1 MVSLLD
7 HNGIWPGQAGIDE
20 TGQGWLQDPPVGVEL
35 RVQPATAS
43 ETLLIIPERPWERGA
58 LSPRVVLR
66 DPVDGKLKLWY
77 IASGEEEGSSSY
89 IAYAES
95 DDGYSWARPAL
106 GLVKWQG
113 RDSNLCFDFGAF
125 ELQSVFLDPSAPPE
139 ARFKAMA
146 RDAIWHH
153 KGEVLPSLSRER
165 KWEIRNAMEAAGATN
180 TARNG
185 SRVWRRRVS
194 CGQVPPE
201 QQAEEL
207 YSEGVLRGATSPVS
221 LSARL
226 RPEVGKSTT
235 PVCSGRQALDLLAAG
250 VAAAE
255 RGADGAR
262 HDKHRG
268 VRPGPAALRV
278 SLPLP
283 PKLCACDQ
291 PAGS

>member
-43 ETLLIIPERPWERGA
+43 ETLLITPERPWERGA

-165 KWEIRNAMEAAGATN
+165 KWEIRNAMEAAGVTN

-221 LSARL
+221 LFSPSPTRSRQVS
-226 RPEVGKSTT
+226 RPRVFVQDGKRWTFLPSESPLLNVGRTGLDTT
-235 PVCSGRQALDLLAAG
+235 NIAAF
-250 VAAAE
+250 
-255 RGADGAR
+255 D
-262 HDKHRG
+262 
-268 VRPGPAALRV
+268 P
-278 SLPLP
+278 
-283 PKLCACDQ
+283 DQ
-291 PAGS
+291 QRYV